1 MMKISQPAA
10 QAAFALALLL
20 LPLAAIPSASEAQ
33 AVPTAEVA
41 PVSTGFALPSVAGSL
56 QYALSASESVSSDS
70 YGTPGVVPSTYLTG
84 DLAFIT
90 SSQRDPFSMVFS
102 GGHSWANSYQPSFT
116 FFNLALSQTASV
128 GRWAIVLADAVSY
141 MPGTPS
147 TGLSGIPGVG
157 DLGATPLPAGA
168 NPGATGINPLPVP
181 TSSGQG
187 VLTGFSTQVDNTS
200 SLSVQRQITGKT
212 SLIASGSYFLMRFLG
227 DTGGSTASIT
237 PGLDSDGDAAS
248 LGLNHRIDART
259 SVGGNYA
266 YTRNTYSGYDFGTPM
281 PAFSTQTAS
290 LLYTYQFTRKLAT
303 SLSAGPQWISIATPG
318 NTPSLSLFANL
329 SGTYT
334 GKFSNASLVYTRNAN
349 SGYGVVDGSI
359 SSSVTFSATRSFDR
373 VWLCAATAAYT
384 QTTGLPSS
392 ISLPFSFHTTVAGAQ
407 VTRAIARSFSAF
419 ASYTVQNQSN
429 QGAQAAVDLYSGLT
443 QVAGFGITYSPA
455 AVRIGHP

>member
-90 SSQRDPFSMVFS
+90 GSQRDPFSMVFS

-303 SLSAGPQWISIATPG
+303 NLSAGPQWISIATPG

-329 SGTYT
+329 SVIHREVLVGVQIELLDD
-334 GKFSNASLVYTRNAN
+334 GLNAGAALDLL
-349 SGYGVVDGSI
+349 VDGGQPG
-359 SSSVTFSATRSFDR
+359 VD
-373 VWLCAATAAYT
+373 VLGDDGGDEAA
-384 QTTGLPSS
+384 GDL
-392 ISLPFSFHTTVAGAQ
+392 LL
-407 VTRAIARSFSAF
+407 
-419 ASYTVQNQSN
+419 
-429 QGAQAAVDLYSGLT
+429 VDLYGGLRDVLRGDVERGGDGEDRQHERWDQDDPPAT
-443 QVAGFGITYSPA
+443 LEDGEIIFGVQCAMAKHGCSFPYGCPMRTAAGE
-455 AVRIGHP
+455 